1 MPVNSYYDDDDDD
14 DKYNYHNY
22 VTSPP
27 SIKLRQSELASLDRD
42 FTQLYMTPREG
53 NRNYKSSPPQRKSK
67 SYNHYNGDSRNR
79 YGSGASDDEMDE
91 HKYRRRGHGEFEG
104 EEVEEEESFSPIL
117 DPSDMAELDP
127 STILRDYPPELSNA
141 FGNERR
147 GSRGINRNVYGEL
160 RSVSRESRDGRRS
173 AKEHVYDSDKRRD
186 RWNEK
191 DPASIIDNLQSS
203 SLIERVRR
211 SQPTYSPTS
220 RRILMDMDKENVES
234 FQRERSQLHGTSP
247 DLRKESPPRSGN
259 RGNPFKNPITPP
271 KSSPDLIRKAVVT
284 TTSMS

>member
-1 MPVNSYYDDDDDD
+1 
-14 DKYNYHNY
+14 
-22 VTSPP
+22 
-27 SIKLRQSELASLDRD
+27 
-42 FTQLYMTPREG
+42 
-53 NRNYKSSPPQRKSK
+53 
-67 SYNHYNGDSRNR
+67 
-79 YGSGASDDEMDE
+79 
-91 HKYRRRGHGEFEG
+91 
-104 EEVEEEESFSPIL
+104 
-117 DPSDMAELDP
+117 MAELDP

-141 FGNERR
+141 FGNE
-147 GSRGINRNVYGEL
+147 GKGINRNVYGEL

-173 AKEHVYDSDKRRD
+173 VKEHVYDSDKRRD
-186 RWNEK
+186 GWNEK

-220 RRILMDMDKENVES
+220 RRILMDKENVES
-234 FQRERSQLHGTSP
+234 FQRDRSQLHGTSP

-271 KSSPDLIRKAVVT
+271 KSSPDLIRKAVA